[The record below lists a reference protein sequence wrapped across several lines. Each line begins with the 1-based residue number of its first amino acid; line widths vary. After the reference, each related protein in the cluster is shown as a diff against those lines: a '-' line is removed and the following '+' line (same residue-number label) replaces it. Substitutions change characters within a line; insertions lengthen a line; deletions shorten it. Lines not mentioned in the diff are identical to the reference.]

1 VILKHYLQKLISFCA
16 LVIAFGAQA
25 AYFDDV
31 DYVRLTSELG
41 LMTPDGTGV
50 AVGQAEADNNSDPD
64 IIAYAPDLGN
74 IEFSGKTIIE
84 ESGITGFY
92 SGHATSVGKK
102 FYGDNTSTAPGI
114 GIPPGPAIS
123 SYWADDWLAA
133 GFLRA
138 GQNASPI
145 IAPGRIT
152 NHSWVGAFVQDAANL
167 EVLRRIDWLVA
178 TDESIQV
185 AGFTSKPL
193 LGSAFNVIA
202 VTETKRQT
210 ISGSGPVSGDPAYA
224 VSHSRPDLVAP
235 EGSISSATPRIS
247 SAAAL
252 LIDTAH
258 SDPLLSNGSTTN
270 RNGDVIYNAERSE
283 VVKAALMAGA
293 DRVTSNTTGDDIT
306 DYRVNVAD
314 QTANGL
320 DRRFGAGQLNI
331 YHSYHIVA
339 AGEQDSDQDDRGRGS
354 GQIGVYGFDYDGAF
368 GGQQGSNSEAS
379 YFFWVGPDLVE
390 LTAALVWN
398 IEIVP
403 GPESRFD
410 QDAKLY
416 DLDLSLY
423 EVLDPG
429 DSGTWILISTS
440 NSASENTENIW
451 DVLLPGKNYALQI
464 TPGTGQTAFKWDYGL
479 AWQIKVVADDDN
491 DGIPNHSDNCI
502 AVANGTLIPDAGG
515 NSQFDSDGDG
525 YGNLCDADLD
535 NSGFVNFSDLAAFK
549 AVFGTSVQNADLDGS
564 GFVNFADLALFKSL
578 FGMPPGP
585 SGMTP

>member
-1 VILKHYLQKLISFCA
+1 
-16 LVIAFGAQA
+16 
-25 AYFDDV
+25 
-31 DYVRLTSELG
+31 
-41 LMTPDGTGV
+41 
-50 AVGQAEADNNSDPD
+50 
-64 IIAYAPDLGN
+64 
-74 IEFSGKTIIE
+74 
-84 ESGITGFY
+84 
-92 SGHATSVGKK
+92 
-102 FYGDNTSTAPGI
+102 
-114 GIPPGPAIS
+114 
-123 SYWADDWLAA
+123 
-133 GFLRA
+133 
-138 GQNASPI
+138 
-145 IAPGRIT
+145 
-152 NHSWVGAFVQDAANL
+152 VQDAANL

-185 AGFTSKPL
+185 AGFTSNPL

-252 LIDTAH
+252 LIDNAH

-293 DRVTSNTTGDDIT
+293 DRWTNNTTDDDVT

-339 AGEQDSDQDDRGRGS
+339 AGEQDSDQDDRGSGT

-398 IEIVP
+398 IEIDP

-429 DSGTWILISTS
+429 DSDTWILISAS

-451 DVLLPGKNYALQI
+451 DVLVPGKNYALQI
-464 TPGTGQTAFKWDYGL
+464 TLGSGQTAFKWDYGL

-491 DGIPNHSDNCI
+491 DGIPNNSDNCS
-502 AVANGTLIPDAGG
+502 AVANGTLIADAGG
-515 NSQFDSDGDG
+515 NSQLDTDGDG
-525 YGNLCDADLD
+525 YGNLCDPDFNGNSIIDPVDFSLLKSRFGQLGFPDQDLNGNGVVD
-535 NSGFVNFSDLAAFK
+535 PVDFSILK
-549 AVFGTSVQNADLDGS
+549 SMFGQ
-564 GFVNFADLALFKSL
+564 
-578 FGMPPGP
+578 PPGP
-585 SGMTP
+585 SGVAP